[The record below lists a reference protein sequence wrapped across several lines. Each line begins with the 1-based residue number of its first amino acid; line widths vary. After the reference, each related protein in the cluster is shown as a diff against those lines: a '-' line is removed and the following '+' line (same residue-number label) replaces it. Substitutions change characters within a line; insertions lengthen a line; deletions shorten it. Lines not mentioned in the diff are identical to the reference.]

1 MGRVGVLTQG
11 CLSPEPRFTLP
22 PWSGAATGG
31 RREGLHQGAGASWV
45 GSPETVPPPRAPWQE
60 GAAAADQAGR
70 GNTGARRLVGAVYQP
85 VVWGGVSGASC
96 ADLPRAALAQSRAS
110 PQQPPDWGQPQG
122 HAQAQPKAGGAGG
135 KVESH
140 LWADQW
146 PGDQEGLKALVFS
159 PAQAS
164 VGGAPLPEVLCPPQ
178 TPRPGAATPQ
188 TLFWG

>member
-85 VVWGGVSGASC
+85 VVWGGGSQAPPVLTSPE
-96 ADLPRAALAQSRAS
+96 LPWPRAGRAPS
-110 PQQPPDWGQPQG
+110 
-122 HAQAQPKAGGAGG
+122 
-135 KVESH
+135 S
-140 LWADQW
+140 LLT
-146 PGDQEGLKALVFS
+146 GDG
-159 PAQAS
+159 PR
-164 VGGAPLPEVLCPPQ
+164 G
-178 TPRPGAATPQ
+178 TPRLSPRLEGQVGRWSPTSGQ
-188 TLFWG
+188 TSGLGTRRG